1 MVAFRLAYV
10 LDPFQQVL
18 SLKLYKSVQQPSS
31 PVDTDTSPAKEETK
45 PAAKTEKESSETA
58 PEPGP
63 SVKENES
70 EKDPFD
76 GLNDITRTCFEV
88 GLRWLT
94 AVLFAGINMT
104 KVLKS
109 SYTIHTV
116 WEMMRII

>member
-45 PAAKTEKESSETA
+45 PAAKTEKESSEAA

>member
-1 MVAFRLAYV
+1 MLTRYIPVLLLQIVAFSLVYV
-10 LDPFQQVL
+10 LDPRQQVL

-31 PVDTDTSPAKEETK
+31 PADTPPVKEESK
-45 PAAKTEKESSETA
+45 PTAKTEKESSEDA

-88 GLRWLT
+88 GLR
-94 AVLFAGINMT
+94 
-104 KVLKS
+104 
-109 SYTIHTV
+109 
-116 WEMMRII
+116 

>member
-1 MVAFRLAYV
+1 M
-10 LDPFQQVL
+10 
-18 SLKLYKSVQQPSS
+18 QQPSS
-31 PVDTDTSPAKEETK
+31 PADIPPVKEESK
-45 PAAKTEKESSETA
+45 PTAKTEKESSEAA

-94 AVLFAGINMT
+94 VVLFAGINMT
-104 KVLKS
+104 RVLKI
-109 SYTIHTV
+109 SYAIHTV

>member
-1 MVAFRLAYV
+1 M
-10 LDPFQQVL
+10 
-18 SLKLYKSVQQPSS
+18 QQPSS
-31 PVDTDTSPAKEETK
+31 PADIPPVKEESK
-45 PAAKTEKESSETA
+45 PTAKTEKESSEAA

-104 KVLKS
+104 RVLKVF
-109 SYTIHTV
+109 YTIHTV
-116 WEMMRII
+116 WEMIRII

>member
-1 MVAFRLAYV
+1 M
-10 LDPFQQVL
+10 
-18 SLKLYKSVQQPSS
+18 QQPSS
-31 PVDTDTSPAKEETK
+31 PVDTSPVKEESK
-45 PAAKTEKESSETA
+45 PTAKTEKESSEAA

-104 KVLKS
+104 TVLKS
-109 SYTIHTV
+109 SYAIHTL

>member
-1 MVAFRLAYV
+1 MLTSYIPVLLLQMVAFRLAYV

-88 GLRWLT
+88 GLR
-94 AVLFAGINMT
+94 
-104 KVLKS
+104 
-109 SYTIHTV
+109 
-116 WEMMRII
+116 

>member
-1 MVAFRLAYV
+1 MLTSYIPVLLLQIVAFIPAYV
-10 LDPFQQVL
+10 LDPYQQVL

-31 PVDTDTSPAKEETK
+31 PADIPPVKEESK
-45 PAAKTEKESSETA
+45 PTAKTEKESSEAA

-88 GLRWLT
+88 GLR
-94 AVLFAGINMT
+94 
-104 KVLKS
+104 
-109 SYTIHTV
+109 
-116 WEMMRII
+116 

>member
-1 MVAFRLAYV
+1 M
-10 LDPFQQVL
+10 
-18 SLKLYKSVQQPSS
+18 QQPSS
-31 PVDTDTSPAKEETK
+31 PADTSPVKEESK
-45 PAAKTEKESSETA
+45 PTAKTEKESSEAA

-88 GLRWLT
+88 GLRIRWLT
-94 AVLFAGINMT
+94 AVLFVGIDMT
-104 KVLKS
+104 TVLKS
-109 SYTIHTV
+109 SYAIHAV

>member
-1 MVAFRLAYV
+1 MLASYILVLLLQIVAFSLADV
-10 LDPFQQVL
+10 LDPCQQVL

-31 PVDTDTSPAKEETK
+31 PADTSPVKEESK
-45 PAAKTEKESSETA
+45 PTAKTEKESSEAA

-88 GLRWLT
+88 GLR
-94 AVLFAGINMT
+94 
-104 KVLKS
+104 
-109 SYTIHTV
+109 
-116 WEMMRII
+116 

>member
-1 MVAFRLAYV
+1 M
-10 LDPFQQVL
+10 
-18 SLKLYKSVQQPSS
+18 QQPSS
-31 PVDTDTSPAKEETK
+31 PADTSPVKEESK
-45 PAAKTEKESSETA
+45 PTAKTEKESSEAA

-63 SVKENES
+63 SVKGNES

-76 GLNDITRTCFEV
+76 GLNDINRTCFEV

-104 KVLKS
+104 RVLKI

-116 WEMMRII
+116 WKMMRII

>member
-1 MVAFRLAYV
+1 M
-10 LDPFQQVL
+10 
-18 SLKLYKSVQQPSS
+18 QQPSS
-31 PVDTDTSPAKEETK
+31 PADTPAVKEESK
-45 PAAKTEKESSETA
+45 PTAKTEKESSEAA

-94 AVLFAGINMT
+94 VVLFAGINMT
-104 KVLKS
+104 GVLKVF
-109 SYTIHTV
+109 YTIHTV
-116 WEMMRII
+116 WEMIRII

>member
-1 MVAFRLAYV
+1 M
-10 LDPFQQVL
+10 
-18 SLKLYKSVQQPSS
+18 QQPSS
-31 PVDTDTSPAKEETK
+31 PADTSPVKEESK
-45 PAAKTEKESSETA
+45 PTAKTEKESSEAA

-63 SVKENES
+63 SVKEDES

-104 KVLKS
+104 TVLKS
-109 SYTIHTV
+109 SYAIHTL

>member
-1 MVAFRLAYV
+1 M
-10 LDPFQQVL
+10 
-18 SLKLYKSVQQPSS
+18 QQPSS
-31 PVDTDTSPAKEETK
+31 PADIPPVKEESK
-45 PAAKTEKESSETA
+45 PTAKTEKESSEAA

-94 AVLFAGINMT
+94 VVLFAGINMT
-104 KVLKS
+104 TVLKIS
-109 SYTIHTV
+109 CTIHTV

>member
-1 MVAFRLAYV
+1 M
-10 LDPFQQVL
+10 
-18 SLKLYKSVQQPSS
+18 QQPSS
-31 PVDTDTSPAKEETK
+31 PADIPPVKEESK
-45 PAAKTEKESSETA
+45 PTAKTEKESSEAA

-104 KVLKS
+104 RVLKVF
-109 SYTIHTV
+109 YTIHTV
-116 WEMMRII
+116 WEMIRIM

>member
-1 MVAFRLAYV
+1 M
-10 LDPFQQVL
+10 
-18 SLKLYKSVQQPSS
+18 QQPSS
-31 PVDTDTSPAKEETK
+31 PADIPPVKEESK
-45 PAAKTEKESSETA
+45 PTAKTEKESSEAA

-94 AVLFAGINMT
+94 VVLFAGINMT
-104 KVLKS
+104 TVLKVFG
-109 SYTIHTV
+109 TIHTV
-116 WEMMRII
+116 WEMIRII

>member
-45 PAAKTEKESSETA
+45 PAAKTEKESSEAA

-88 GLRWLT
+88 GLRWVT

>member
-1 MVAFRLAYV
+1 M
-10 LDPFQQVL
+10 
-18 SLKLYKSVQQPSS
+18 QQPSS
-31 PVDTDTSPAKEETK
+31 PADTPPVKEESK
-45 PAAKTEKESSETA
+45 PTAKTEKESSEDA

-104 KVLKS
+104 RVLKVF
-109 SYTIHTV
+109 YTIHTV
-116 WEMMRII
+116 WEMIRII